1 MSNNNLKNLL
11 NANNKAV
18 NRGNNAL
25 SRLMRQIL
33 EDLDIDSPT
42 FYDLINDYV
51 KKENKRL
58 GPEAK
63 SSLKTNIIAAL
74 SSSRLSFKFFERFI
88 NIIGPEEVEITVKFK
103 WATGHETKHS
113 VVMDVVNIN
122 PDEDR

>member
-51 KKENKRL
+51 KKENKRFR
-58 GPEAK
+58 
-63 SSLKTNIIAAL
+63 N
-74 SSSRLSFKFFERFI
+74 
-88 NIIGPEEVEITVKFK
+88 
-103 WATGHETKHS
+103 
-113 VVMDVVNIN
+113 
-122 PDEDR
+122 